1 MMFPTALRSWRS
13 TSAVLLLLV
22 AAYAVAGGPAARLS
36 NADSLIPVF
45 VSLESWTLFYWGQDR
60 FGMLLPLLAMC
71 VTDGFWNLMV
81 QNILTVALLLTGVA
95 CMFARLEIRQAAA
108 WALLTLAVLLAFHHG
123 QIPLLL
129 LTTNQSYG
137 PSLGLSGLAIYLLQ
151 RATWISRTA
160 AVTLMVLAAWT
171 NGGVALFVACVALTL
186 VCVRATRAAA
196 IPVFAGAA
204 VSIVAHGGL
213 QHFASGPMLDVT
225 RITIPAVDALPS
237 LVWAFWED
245 AVRLIGRAYW
255 VTMGVTWIAAGAI
268 AARREMTARPVL
280 VLCGVGSAT
289 FLYGSAMA
297 AFFHGV
303 GRHIAP
309 AIPLIVVC
317 PLMVLAR
324 AVPAL
329 GDCRWLSAGLLFV
342 VVLQTGL
349 DWPRQVRQQLVERLG
364 QGRAVKLYTNNVTAV
379 TGDYWRVWP
388 WTFAVNL
395 LHEARDGRRPV
406 LPVTRRAELLI
417 KHRRAD
423 VKAGSKVAIVPSGAL
438 YYWMRARL
446 PRLLVETELPGYAL
460 GTVGGRAEDARGGAR
475 ATSQS
480 PLTRSP

>member
-1 MMFPTALRSWRS
+1 MMFQTGLRFWRS
-13 TSAVLLLLV
+13 TSAVLLLLF
-22 AAYAVAGGPAARLS
+22 AAYAVASGPAARLH

-60 FGMLLPLLAMC
+60 FGMLLPLLAMS

-81 QNILTVALLLTGVA
+81 QNILTVTLLLTGVA
-95 CMFARLEIRQAAA
+95 CMFARVEIRQTAA
-108 WALLTLAVLLAFHHG
+108 WALLTLAVLLAFHTG
-123 QIPLLL
+123 QIRLLL

-137 PSLGLSGLAIYLLQ
+137 PSLGLFGIAIYLLQ
-151 RATWISRTA
+151 RATWISRAA

-186 VCVRATRAAA
+186 VCVRATRVAA
-196 IPVFAGAA
+196 IPVFAGAT

-213 QHFASGPMLDVT
+213 QHFASGPVLDVT
-225 RITIPAVDALPS
+225 RIAIPAVDALPS

-268 AARREMTARPVL
+268 AARRQMTGRPVL
-280 VLCGVGSAT
+280 LLCGVGLAT

-297 AFFHGV
+297 AFFHGL

-309 AIPLIVVC
+309 AIPLIVMC
-317 PLMVLAR
+317 PLIVLAR
-324 AVPAL
+324 VVPAL
-329 GDCRWLSAGLLFV
+329 ADWRALSVGLLVV

-349 DWPRQVRQQLVERLG
+349 DWPRQVRHQLVERLG
-364 QGRAVKLYTNNVTAV
+364 QGRAEKLYINNVTAV

-388 WTFAVNL
+388 WTFAVNM

-406 LPVTRRAELLI
+406 LPVTRRAERLI

-423 VKAGSKVAIVPSGAL
+423 VKARSKVAIVPSGAL
-438 YYWMRARL
+438 YYWMGARL
-446 PRLLVETELPGYAL
+446 PRLRVEAEFPGYAV
-460 GTVGGRAEDARGGAR
+460 GTVRGRAEDARGRAGAP
-475 ATSQS
+475 SQS
-480 PLTRSP
+480 PSTPSP